1 MLVYSQLKNVQ
12 ILSKLLF
19 QSGNL
24 HEINDQE

>member
-19 QSGNL
+19 QSGNF